1 MKTKSINTI
10 VREALLDKNLPLHFY
25 SRYLHHGLRI
35 MDELSL
41 HFSLGNIKLVE
52 LDVTSYQR
60 AILPSDFV
68 DFIEVSV
75 KHGERA
81 LPMEKDTRLNK
92 IYNRDESGNKI
103 PYPSSTSINY
113 DSEINYNLISGNT
126 NMNTRG
132 ELIGRYYGRKRQPKL
147 TFDIDEI
154 NSELVFGNEMVL
166 SKVTLIYM
174 TSAVSRSSANLV
186 TPYATDVII
195 KYIEMKAA
203 QAEGGTLG
211 KFQLAEQSYAN
222 AYRRFK
228 STMNSLDYAEILGT
242 IRNGI
247 YGSLKN

>member
-1 MKTKSINTI
+1 
-10 VREALLDKNLPLHFY
+10 
-25 SRYLHHGLRI
+25 
-35 MDELSL
+35 
-41 HFSLGNIKLVE
+41 
-52 LDVTSYQR
+52 
-60 AILPSDFV
+60 
-68 DFIEVSV
+68 
-75 KHGERA
+75 
-81 LPMEKDTRLNK
+81 
-92 IYNRDESGNKI
+92 
-103 PYPSSTSINY
+103 
-113 DSEINYNLISGNT
+113 
-126 NMNTRG
+126 MNTRG

-211 KFQLAEQSYAN
+211 KFQLTEQSYAN